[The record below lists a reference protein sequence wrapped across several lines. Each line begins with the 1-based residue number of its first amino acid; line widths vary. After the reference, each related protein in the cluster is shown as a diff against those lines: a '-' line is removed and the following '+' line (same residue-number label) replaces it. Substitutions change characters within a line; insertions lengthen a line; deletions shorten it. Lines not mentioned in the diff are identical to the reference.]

1 MATKTNAKKADTKS
15 ESKASSTPRKAS
27 LQSQVTEFIKAAGTK
42 GTDAVAIAGH
52 LNLIDPSKKLEDMDK
67 HAKTDR
73 AKQLKKVRVLARK
86 AVGGAS
92 QTRDGKSAIYV
103 IG

>member
-1 MATKTNAKKADTKS
+1 MANSKQATKATAKESTKATGTTR
-15 ESKASSTPRKAS
+15 TPS
-27 LQSQVTEFIKAAGTK
+27 LQSQVTEFIKASGKK
-42 GTDAVAIAGH
+42 GTDAVQIAGH
-52 LNLIDPSKKLEDMDK
+52 LNLIDPKVKLDDMDK
-67 HAKTDR
+67 DQKDHR

-103 IG
+103 VG